1 MATCRFVCCGGGN
14 TDSRGISGIRPWH
27 CSKAIRLLLHATGS
41 GRNIAQ
47 TLAKLTSTDYLL
59 LKSIVDRSLG
69 FKVIGVE
76 GVKKIV
82 EQLSRRATPH
92 LLTTAAFKEGSRFIP
107 LIGSFIAAPVS
118 FGGTYYALKLVL
130 DKMESVALE
139 VVTAAAESAT
149 AVEDSDDD

>member
-1 MATCRFVCCGGGN
+1 M
-14 TDSRGISGIRPWH
+14 
-27 CSKAIRLLLHATGS
+27 
-41 GRNIAQ
+41 
-47 TLAKLTSTDYLL
+47 
-59 LKSIVDRSLG
+59 DRSLG

-76 GVKKIV
+76 GVKKMV
-82 EQLSRRATPH
+82 EHLSRRATPH